1 MAKVGGLGIYI
12 SLYLVGPVVEPED
25 TVSYAAQVNPW
36 RVVVVVGLL
45 LAKQAPK
52 VKLN

>member
-1 MAKVGGLGIYI
+1 VAGKVGGLGIYI
-12 SLYLVGPVVEPED
+12 YIYLVGPVVEPED

-36 RVVVVVGLL
+36 RVVVVGLL

>member
-1 MAKVGGLGIYI
+1 MY
-12 SLYLVGPVVEPED
+12 LYFYLIGPVVEPKD